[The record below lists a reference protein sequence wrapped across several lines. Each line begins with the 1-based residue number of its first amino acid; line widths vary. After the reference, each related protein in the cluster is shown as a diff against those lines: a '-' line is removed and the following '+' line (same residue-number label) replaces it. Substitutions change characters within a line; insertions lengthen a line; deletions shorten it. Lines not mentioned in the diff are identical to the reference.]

1 MAIINHTS
9 SLRVLGLIN
18 CKQLFMTGTF
28 LSNKDDR
35 DLLTSK
41 LGQLRE
47 LILDN
52 NSYLSDILLLRI
64 TNTLSNLQLIR

>member
-1 MAIINHTS
+1 MS
-9 SLRVLGLIN
+9 SLYVLGLIN

-28 LSNKDDR
+28 LNNKDDR

-41 LGQLRE
+41 LGQLQQ

-64 TNTLSNLQLIR
+64 TNTLTNLQLIR

>member
-1 MAIINHTS
+1 MS
-9 SLRVLGLIN
+9 SLYVLGLIN

-28 LSNKDDR
+28 LNNKDDR

-41 LGQLRE
+41 LGQLQQ

-64 TNTLSNLQLIR
+64 TNTLTNVQLIR

>member
-1 MAIINHTS
+1 MY
-9 SLRVLGLIN
+9 SLQVLGLIN

-28 LSNKDDR
+28 LNSLDDR
-35 DLLTSK
+35 ELLSAK
-41 LGQLRE
+41 IGQLRE

-64 TNTLSNLQLIR
+64 VNTLTNLELIR